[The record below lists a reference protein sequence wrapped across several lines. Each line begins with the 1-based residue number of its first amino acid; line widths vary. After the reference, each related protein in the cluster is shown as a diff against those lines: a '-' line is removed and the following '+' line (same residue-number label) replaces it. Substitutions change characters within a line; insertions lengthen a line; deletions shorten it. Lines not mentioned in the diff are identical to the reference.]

1 MVCNS
6 ELHPSVTATGG
17 DNLNGEQEGQTGVLK
32 KQMILEE
39 QRKHCGFTL
48 EFRSISER
56 YVETGLETLWV
67 SSYYSQPLLQSLLQA
82 DCQQSWSELG
92 ERQLSHLYSAVWLI
106 DLWL

>member
-48 EFRSISER
+48 EFRSIS
-56 YVETGLETLWV
+56 
-67 SSYYSQPLLQSLLQA
+67 
-82 DCQQSWSELG
+82 
-92 ERQLSHLYSAVWLI
+92 
-106 DLWL
+106 